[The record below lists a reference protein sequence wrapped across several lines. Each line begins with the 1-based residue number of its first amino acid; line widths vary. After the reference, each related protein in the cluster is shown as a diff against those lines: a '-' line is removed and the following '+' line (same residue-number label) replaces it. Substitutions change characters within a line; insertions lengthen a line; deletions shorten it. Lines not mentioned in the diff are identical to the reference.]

1 MTKLSRRTVLQAAAA
16 STLLSSRIARSASG
30 PAPTAKSNHLLWY
43 TATAKEWVEALPVG
57 NGRIGAMVFGGTGR
71 ERLQL
76 NEDTL
81 WGGGPYDPANPE
93 ARDALPE
100 VRKLIFAGEYEKA
113 TRLVDAKVMA
123 KPLRQMS
130 YQSVGDLRLVFPG
143 IGAATDYR
151 RDLDL
156 DGAIATTRFTS
167 NGVTHTRELFASAPD
182 NVLVLRLG
190 ASKTRSVDVDVTF
203 RWPRPSRPADPPGD
217 KLKAPNSQSEGPGSV
232 DFDDSVPAP
241 ANLVLRA
248 LPDGD
253 LIMHGRNTAQQGIP
267 GALTYEAR
275 ARLIVDGGSRESN
288 ESSISIRGADSVIVL
303 IAMATSYRDYEHVDG
318 DPAAL
323 NEATL
328 ARAAARSFDE
338 LLSRHQADHR
348 RLFRRVQLD
357 LGQTPAADRPTD
369 ERVRTSMTSDDPAL
383 AALYFQYGRYLLI
396 ASSRP
401 GSQPANLQGIWNDM
415 SDPPWGSKYTI
426 NINTEMNYWPA
437 EPTDLGECVEPL
449 IAMVRDLSV
458 TGAKMARAMY
468 GARGWVTHHNTDLWR
483 ATGPIDGAV
492 YGMWPMGGAW
502 LCLHLW
508 DRYDYSRDVRYLES
522 VYPILKGACEFFL
535 DTLVEHP
542 NGKWLVTNP
551 SMSPEN
557 NHLPDVSIAAGPA
570 MDNQILRDLFANTAR
585 AATILD
591 RDEDFVAALEATRK
605 RLPPDQIG
613 SQGQLQEWLED
624 WDARVPD
631 IHHRHVSHLYGLH
644 PSGQISVDYTPKLAQ
659 AARKTLQI
667 RGDNATGWGIGWRLN
682 LWARLRDAEHAHGVL
697 ELLLGPERTYPN
709 LFDAHPPF
717 QIDGNFGGTSGMT
730 EMLLQSLK
738 SPAGDDEVWLLPA
751 LPKAWARGSV
761 TGLRARG
768 GLRVDLIWRD
778 GSLQECRLSATR
790 DGKWVLRSGSSSLP
804 VSMKAGR
811 SQILKLREGTLSPT

>member
-16 STLLSSRIARSASG
+16 STLLGSNLARSANG
-30 PAPTAKSNHLLWY
+30 RTPKNDNVLWY
-43 TATAKEWVEALPVG
+43 TSNAREWVEALPVG
-57 NGRIGAMVFGGTGR
+57 NGRLGAMVFGGTSQ

-81 WGGGPYDPANPE
+81 WSGGPYDPANPE
-93 ARDALPE
+93 ARAALPE

-113 TRLVDAKVMA
+113 TSLVDAKVMA
-123 KPLRQMS
+123 KPLRQMA
-130 YQSVGDLRLVFPG
+130 YQSIGDLRLVFPG
-143 IGAATDYR
+143 IDSVTDYR

-156 DGAIATTRFTS
+156 DGAISTTRFTS
-167 NGVTHTRELFASAPD
+167 NGVTYTRELFASAPD
-182 NVLVLRLG
+182 NVLVFRLS
-190 ASKTRSVDVDVTF
+190 ANKARSIDVDVTF

-217 KLKAPNSQSEGPGSV
+217 KLQRGNSQSAGPA

-241 ANLVLRA
+241 ANLVVRA

-253 LIMHGRNTAQQGIP
+253 LIMQGRNTAQQGIA

-275 ARLIVDGGSRESN
+275 ARLIASGGKREANESN
-288 ESSISIRGADSVIVL
+288 LGVRGADSVIVL
-303 IAMATSYRDYEHVDG
+303 IAMATSYRDFQHVDG

-323 NEATL
+323 NKAAL
-328 ARAAARSFDE
+328 DRAATRSFNE

-348 RLFRRVQLD
+348 RLFRRVQID
-357 LGQTPAADRPTD
+357 LGRTPAADRPTD

-383 AALYFQYGRYLLI
+383 AALYYQYGRYLLI

-401 GSQPANLQGIWNDM
+401 GAQPANLQGIWNDM
-415 SDPPWGSKYTI
+415 SNPPWGSKYTI

-449 IAMVRDLSV
+449 VAMVKDLAI
-458 TGAKMARAMY
+458 TGAKTAQSMY
-468 GARGWVTHHNTDLWR
+468 GARGWVAHHNTDLWR
-483 ATGPIDGAV
+483 ATAPIDGAV
-492 YGMWPMGGAW
+492 WGMWPMGGAW

-535 DTLVEHP
+535 DTLIEHP

-557 NHLPDVSIAAGPA
+557 EHRPHVSIAAGPA
-570 MDNQILRDLFANTAR
+570 MDNQILRDLFANTAK
-585 AATILD
+585 AAGILG
-591 RDEDFVAALEATRK
+591 RDKELIASLEATRK

-613 SQGQLQEWLED
+613 AQGQLQEWLED
-624 WDARVPD
+624 WDAQVPD

-659 AARKTLQI
+659 AARRTLEI

-682 LWARLRDAEHAHGVL
+682 LWARLRDGEHAHGVL
-697 ELLLGPERTYPN
+697 KLLLGPERTYPN

-738 SPAGDDEVWLLPA
+738 SPQGDDEVWLLPA
-751 LPKAWARGSV
+751 LPAAWSQGSV

-768 GLRVDLIWRD
+768 GLRVDLKWRGGSLDESRLSASRD
-778 GSLQECRLSATR
+778 GS
-790 DGKWVLRSGSSSLP
+790 WILRSGNSSLP
-804 VSMKAGR
+804 MSLKAGR
-811 SQILKLREGTLSPT
+811 SQTLRLREGKLSLR

>member
-1 MTKLSRRTVLQAAAA
+1 MRLSRRTVLQAAAA
-16 STLLSSRIARSASG
+16 TTLLNSRLARSAG
-30 PAPTAKSNHLLWY
+30 TPAQSSNVLWY
-43 TATAKEWVEALPVG
+43 NRTAQQWVEALPIG
-57 NGRIGAMVFGGTGR
+57 NGRIGAMIFGGTGQ

-93 ARDALPE
+93 AREALPE
-100 VRKLIFAGEYEKA
+100 VRKLVFAGEYAKA
-113 TRLVDAKVMA
+113 TELVDAKVMA
-123 KPLRQMS
+123 RPERQMS
-130 YQSVGDLRLVFPG
+130 YQSVGDLRLTFPG
-143 IGAATDYR
+143 IDAATDYR

-156 DGAIATTRFTS
+156 DGALATTRFTS
-167 NGVTHTRELFASAPD
+167 NGVKHVREVFASAPD
-182 NVLVLRLG
+182 NVLVLRLS
-190 ASKTRSVDVDVTF
+190 ADRPRNVDVDVTF
-203 RWPRPSRPADPPGD
+203 RWPVPSRPADPPGD
-217 KLKAPNSQSEGPGSV
+217 KLKERRIQTEGPGSV
-232 DFDDSVPAP
+232 SFDDSVPAP
-241 ANLVLRA
+241 AGLVLRA

-253 LIMHGRNTAQQGIP
+253 LIMQGRNSAQLGVA

-275 ARLIVDGGSRESN
+275 ARLIVSGGKKQ
-288 ESSISIRGADSVIVL
+288 SSASSLSIRGADSVILL
-303 IAMATSYRDYEHVDG
+303 IAMATSYRDYRHVDG

-323 NEATL
+323 NVASL
-328 ARAAARSFDE
+328 DRAAARSFDE
-338 LLSRHQADHR
+338 LLSRHQTDHR

-357 LGQTPAADRPTD
+357 LGQTAAADRPTD
-369 ERVRTSMTSDDPAL
+369 ERVRTSMTGDDPAL
-383 AALYFQYGRYLLI
+383 AALYYQYGRYLLI

-415 SDPPWGSKYTI
+415 SNPPWGSKYTI

-437 EPTDLGECVEPL
+437 EATDLGECVEPL
-449 IAMVRDLSV
+449 IAMLQDLSI
-458 TGAKMARAMY
+458 TGAKMAKTMY

-483 ATGPIDGAV
+483 ATGPIDGAK

-508 DRYDYSRDVRYLES
+508 DRYDYGRDVRYLES
-522 VYPILKGACEFFL
+522 VYPILKAASEFFL

-557 NHLPDVSIAAGPA
+557 DHRPGLSIAAGPT
-570 MDNQILRDLFANTAR
+570 MDNQILRDLFTNTAK
-585 AATILD
+585 AAGILD
-591 RDEDFVAALEATRK
+591 RDREFIAALEATRK
-605 RLPPDQIG
+605 RLPPERIG

-624 WDARVPD
+624 WDAQVPD
-631 IHHRHVSHLYGLH
+631 IHHRHVSHLYGLQ

-659 AARKTLQI
+659 AVRKSLEI

-682 LWARLRDAEHAHGVL
+682 LWARLRDGEHAYQVL
-697 ELLLGPERTYPN
+697 KLLLGPQRTYPN

-738 SPAGDDEVWLLPA
+738 SPKGEDEVWLLPA
-751 LPKAWARGSV
+751 LPKAWPQGSV

-768 GLRVDLIWRD
+768 GLRVDLNWRGGLLQHCNLSAVRD
-778 GSLQECRLSATR
+778 GH
-790 DGKWVLRSGSSSLP
+790 WILRNGSSMLP
-804 VSMKAGR
+804 ISMKAGR
-811 SQILKLREGTLSPT
+811 SQAIKLSDGTLSSS

>member
-1 MTKLSRRTVLQAAAA
+1 MTKLSRRTVLQAAAVT
-16 STLLSSRIARSASG
+16 TLLSSSLSRSAS
-30 PAPTAKSNHLLWY
+30 APTPPPKNRNLLWY
-43 TATAKEWVEALPVG
+43 TGTARQWVEALPVG
-57 NGRIGAMVFGGTGR
+57 NGRIGAMVFGGTSQ

-93 ARDALPE
+93 AHEALPE

-113 TRLVDAKVMA
+113 SELVNAKVMA
-123 KPLRQMS
+123 KPSRQMS
-130 YQSVGDLRLVFPG
+130 YQSVGDLRLAFPG
-143 IGAATDYR
+143 IDAATDYR

-167 NGVTHTRELFASAPD
+167 KGVIYTRELFASAPD
-182 NVLVLRLG
+182 NVLVFRLS
-190 ASKTRSVDVDVTF
+190 ASQPQSVDVDVTF

-217 KLKAPNSQSEGPGSV
+217 KLKEGSSKTAGPV
-232 DFDDSVPAP
+232 DFDSSVPAP
-241 ANLVLRA
+241 AHLILRA

-253 LIMHGRNTAQQGIP
+253 LVMQGRNSAQLGVA

-275 ARLIVDGGSRESN
+275 ARLIVTGAEQQSN
-288 ESSISIRGADSVIVL
+288 DSSISVRGADSVIVL
-303 IAMATSYRDYEHVDG
+303 IAMATSYRDYQHVDG

-323 NEATL
+323 NKAVL
-328 ARAAARSFDE
+328 ARAASRPFDE
-338 LLSRHQADHR
+338 LLSRHQTDHR
-348 RLFRRVQLD
+348 RLFRRVQID
-357 LGQTPAADRPTD
+357 LGQTPASNRPSD

-383 AALYFQYGRYLLI
+383 AALYYQYGRYLLI

-449 IAMVRDLSV
+449 VAMLKDLSV
-458 TGAKMARAMY
+458 TGAKMAKTMY

-483 ATGPIDGAV
+483 ATGPIDGAK

-508 DRYDYSRDVRYLES
+508 DRYDYSRDVRYLEA
-522 VYPILKGACEFFL
+522 VYPILKGASEFFL

-542 NGKWLVTNP
+542 NGKWRVTSP

-557 NHLPDVSIAAGPA
+557 NHRPDVSIAAGPT

-585 AATILD
+585 AASILS
-591 RDEDFVAALEATRK
+591 RDKDLVASLEATRK

-624 WDARVPD
+624 WDAQVPD

-659 AARKTLQI
+659 AARKTLEI

-682 LWARLRDAEHAHGVL
+682 LWARLRDGEHAHGVL
-697 ELLLGPERTYPN
+697 KLLLGPERTYPN

-751 LPKAWARGSV
+751 LPKAWAEGSV

-768 GLRVDLIWRD
+768 GLRVDLNWRG
-778 GSLQECRLSATR
+778 GSLQECRLTASR
-790 DGKWVLRSGSSSLP
+790 DGHWVLRNGSSSLP

-811 SQILKLREGTLSPT
+811 SQTLKLSDGSLSSS

>member
-1 MTKLSRRTVLQAAAA
+1 MRLSRRTVLQAAAA
-16 STLLSSRIARSASG
+16 TTLLNSRFAHSAST
-30 PAPTAKSNHLLWY
+30 PAQPPNASNVLWY
-43 TATAKEWVEALPVG
+43 TRTAQEWVEALPIG
-57 NGRIGAMVFGGTGR
+57 NGRIGAMIFGGTGQ

-93 ARDALPE
+93 AREALPE
-100 VRKLIFAGEYEKA
+100 VRKLVFAGEYAKA
-113 TRLVDAKVMA
+113 TELVNARVMA
-123 KPLRQMS
+123 KPGRQMS
-130 YQSVGDLRLVFPG
+130 YQSVGDLRLTFPG
-143 IGAATDYR
+143 IETATDYR
-151 RDLDL
+151 RDLNL
-156 DGAIATTRFTS
+156 DGALATTRFTS
-167 NGVTHTRELFASAPD
+167 NGVKHIREVFASAPD

-190 ASKTRSVDVDVTF
+190 ADKPRSVDVDVTF
-203 RWPRPSRPADPPGD
+203 RWPVPSRPADPPGD
-217 KLKAPNSQSEGPGSV
+217 KLKERKQQSGGPGSV
-232 DFDDSVPAP
+232 SFDNSVPAP
-241 ANLVLRA
+241 AGLVLRA

-253 LIMHGRNTAQQGIP
+253 LIMQGRNSAQLGVA

-275 ARLIVDGGSRESN
+275 ARLIVTGGKKQSN
-288 ESSISIRGADSVIVL
+288 ESSVSVRGADSVILL
-303 IAMATSYRDYEHVDG
+303 IAMATSYRDYQRVDG

-323 NEATL
+323 NKASL
-328 ARAAARSFDE
+328 DRAAARSFNE
-338 LLSRHQADHR
+338 LLSRHQTDHR

-357 LGQTPAADRPTD
+357 LGQTAAADRPTD
-369 ERVRTSMTSDDPAL
+369 ERVRTSMTGDDPAL
-383 AALYFQYGRYLLI
+383 AALYYQYGRYLLI

-415 SDPPWGSKYTI
+415 SNPPWGSKYTI

-449 IAMVRDLSV
+449 IAMLKDLSV
-458 TGAKMARAMY
+458 TGARTAKTMY

-483 ATGPIDGAV
+483 ATGPIDGAK

-502 LCLHLW
+502 LCQHLW

-522 VYPILKGACEFFL
+522 VYPILKSAAEFFL

-542 NGKWLVTNP
+542 NGQWLVTNP

-557 NHLPDVSIAAGPA
+557 NHRPDVSIAAGPT
-570 MDNQILRDLFANTAR
+570 MDNQILRDLFANTAK
-585 AATILD
+585 AAGILN
-591 RDEDFVAALEATRK
+591 RDQEFVASLEATRK
-605 RLPPDQIG
+605 RLPPEQIG
-613 SQGQLQEWLED
+613 AQGQLQEWLED
-624 WDARVPD
+624 WDAQVPD

-659 AARKTLQI
+659 AVRKSLEI

-682 LWARLRDAEHAHGVL
+682 LWARLRDGEHAYQVL
-697 ELLLGPERTYPN
+697 KLLLGPERTYPN

-738 SPAGDDEVWLLPA
+738 SPKGDDEVWLLPA
-751 LPKAWARGSV
+751 LPKAWPQGSV

-768 GLRVDLIWRD
+768 GLRVDLNWRG
-778 GSLQECRLSATR
+778 GSLQECRLSAVR
-790 DGKWVLRSGSSSLP
+790 DGSWILRSGNSSLP

-811 SQILKLREGTLSPT
+811 SQTIRLSEGVLSSS